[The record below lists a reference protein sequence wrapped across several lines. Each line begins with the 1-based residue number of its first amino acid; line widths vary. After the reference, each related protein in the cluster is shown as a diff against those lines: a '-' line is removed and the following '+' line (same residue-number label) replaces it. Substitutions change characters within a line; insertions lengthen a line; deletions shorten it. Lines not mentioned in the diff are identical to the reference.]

1 MQEAKAS
8 DAKADEEKAPSAQ
21 SKSWARLL
29 RKVFNID
36 VESCHA
42 CGARNMK
49 IVAAIMQKTVIAK
62 ILAHIGVP
70 PDIPELAEARAPP
83 QAKLEW

>member
-1 MQEAKAS
+1 MHTTSPCRFRNPQHSSEFKRS
-8 DAKADEEKAPSAQ
+8 SL
-21 SKSWARLL
+21 S

-42 CGARNMK
+42 CGARNVK

-70 PDIPELAEARAPP
+70 PDIPELAEASAPP